1 MSLRDELFALNVG
14 EVSDDQAA
22 LAAASRDTSLFE
34 VRPVVVVAPVNEAA
48 VERLVTYTTAKSAQ
62 GGSALGRNGAVTLTA
77 RSAGTGMDG
86 GALSESIVLD
96 FTKHFNHIKA
106 FSKEA
111 CVVEPG
117 VYYRDFE
124 RETLKRGLLMPSYPA
139 SRELCAVGGMVANN
153 AGGELTLTYG
163 KVADYVKALR
173 VVMSDGKTH
182 VIKPLAM
189 AELHD
194 KILQTDFE
202 GNFYREMYKLIK
214 NNKDIIEAHRP
225 KVTKNSA
232 GYALWD
238 VLDEAKDTFDL
249 TRLFTG
255 SQGTLGLITEIT
267 FKLIRPKEHSQMLV
281 VFLDDLSQLPAIVKT
296 VLATHP
302 TTFESYDDKTL
313 SLALKFFWEFVK
325 RLGFFRLLSIA
336 WGNMPSGWSI
346 LTKGL
351 PKLVLQVTWAGD
363 NRRSIHVQ
371 SEGCKALLT
380 KFSPRLLHLTGSQTE
395 VDEYWMIRRES
406 FNLLRTH
413 VQGKKTAPFIDD
425 IVVPIDTLNTFLPKL
440 NAILDEYKKYM
451 VHNIAGHIG
460 NGNFHIIP
468 LMDIKDQKVR
478 EKIPEIAKR
487 VYDLV
492 FEYNGSSTG
501 EHNDGI
507 IRTPFLKQQFGP
519 EMYKLFEET
528 KKIFDPKNIF
538 NPGKKV
544 GGTMEY
550 ALNHIVKG

>member
-1 MSLRDELFALNVG
+1 MSLRDELFALHVG
-14 EVSDDQAA
+14 EVSDDPET
-22 LAAASRDTSLFE
+22 LSHASRDTSLFE
-34 VRPVVVVAPVNEAA
+34 VRPAAVVAPAGEA
-48 VERLVTYTTAKSAQ
+48 EIEKLVTFAQ
-62 GGSALGRNGAVTLTA
+62 SKNGTVALTA
-77 RSAGTGMDG
+77 RSGGTGMDG
-86 GALSESIVLD
+86 GALTESVVLD
-96 FTKHFNHIKA
+96 FTKHFSRIKT
-106 FSKEA
+106 FSKDSA
-111 CVVEPG
+111 VVEPG
-117 VYYRDFE
+117 VFYRDFE
-124 RETLKRGLLMPSYPA
+124 KESLKRSLLMPSYPA
-139 SRELCAVGGMVANN
+139 SREICTVGGMVANN

-163 KVADYVKALR
+163 KVADYVRALR
-173 VVMSDGKTH
+173 VVMSDGKTY
-182 VIKPLAM
+182 VIKPLTIP
-189 AELHD
+189 ELHE

-202 GNFYREMYKLIK
+202 GNFYRSMYKLVK
-214 NNKDIIEAHRP
+214 DNKSTIEAHKP

-232 GYALWD
+232 GYALWKI
-238 VLDEAKDTFDL
+238 LDEERGTFDL

-267 FKLIRPKEHSQMLV
+267 FGLIRPKEHSQMLV

-296 VLATHP
+296 VLATNP

-325 RLGFFRLLSIA
+325 RLGFFRLASIA
-336 WGNMPSGWSI
+336 WGNLPSGLSI

-351 PKLVLQVTWAGD
+351 PKLVLQITWSGD
-363 NRRSIHVQ
+363 ERGPIHIQ
-371 SEGCKALLT
+371 SELCKQAL
-380 KFSPRLLHLTGSQTE
+380 KPFAPRLLHLTGSQTE

-425 IVVPIDTLNTFLPKL
+425 IVVPIDTLDTFLPKL
-440 NAILDEYKKYM
+440 NAILDEYKKYI

-468 LMDIKDQKVR
+468 LMDLSDEASRRV
-478 EKIPEIAKR
+478 IPEIARR

-492 FEYNGSSTG
+492 FEYNGSATG

-519 EMYKLFEET
+519 DMYKLFEET

-544 GGTMEY
+544 GGSMEY
-550 ALNHIVKG
+550 ALSHIAKK